1 VNLRKDHYRMMEV
14 LGLSLTFERVVHA
27 SVLSHIIHL
36 TPFVHHRVGT
46 PFWLVLRGV
55 FTFL

>member
-1 VNLRKDHYRMMEV
+1 MMEV
-14 LGLSLTFERVVHA
+14 LGLSLTFKRVVHA

-46 PFWLVLRGV
+46 PFG
-55 FTFL
+55 